1 MTYVLFQNAF
11 GDRIKCKN
19 MYISKQTNFKQK
31 IRSTLCSLSLFLLR
45 RKYSIPID
53 EGRQKDKLKNARQ

>member
-1 MTYVLFQNAF
+1 MIYVLFQNAF

-31 IRSTLCSLSLFLLR
+31 IRPNGVRLSQHFAA
-45 RKYSIPID
+45 YPCFC
-53 EGRQKDKLKNARQ
+53 